1 VIVLGTSGWQY
12 RDWRGR
18 FYPDG
23 LPQKKWLEHYAEHF
37 RTVEINNAFYR
48 LPERTTFEQWRER
61 TPADFC
67 FAVKMSR
74 YLTHIKRLKE
84 PEEPIQRFFSRAD
97 ALGPKLGPVLFQLP
111 PNLKRDTGLLDA
123 ALQLVPKG
131 VKVTVEPRHDSWW
144 VDDTRRV
151 LERHDA
157 ALCWAD
163 RHSRPLTPLWTT
175 ASWGYLRMHEGR
187 AKPWPRY
194 GRTALRSWVR
204 RTAELTCVH
213 VYFNNDPG
221 GAAITD
227 ARAFEA
233 LSSR

>member
-1 VIVLGTSGWQY
+1 VIALGTSGWQY
-12 RDWRGR
+12 KDWRGR
-18 FYPDG
+18 FYPDK
-23 LPQKKWLEHYAEHF
+23 LPQKQWLEHYAGNF
-37 RTVEINNAFYR
+37 CTVEINNAFYR
-48 LPERTTFEQWRER
+48 LPERATFEQWRER

-111 PNLKRDTGLLDA
+111 PTLKRDTGLLDA
-123 ALQLVPKG
+123 VLDLVPRG

-144 VDDTRRV
+144 VDETRTV

-194 GRTALRSWVR
+194 GRTALTSWVR
-204 RTAELTCVH
+204 RISGLSTVY

-227 ARAFEA
+227 ARAFKA
-233 LSSR
+233 LSER

>member
-1 VIVLGTSGWQY
+1 MILLGTSGWQY
-12 RDWRGR
+12 KDWRGR
-18 FYPDG
+18 FYPDK
-23 LPQKKWLEHYAEHF
+23 LPQKRWLEHYAEHF
-37 RTVEINNAFYR
+37 DTVEVNNAFYR
-48 LPERTTFEQWRER
+48 LPERTTFAQWRER
-61 TPADFC
+61 TPENFC

-84 PEEPIQRFFSRAD
+84 PAEPIQRFFGRAD

-111 PNLKRDTGLLDA
+111 PNLRRDTGLLDA
-123 ALQLVPKG
+123 ALDLVPKG
-131 VKVTVEPRHDSWW
+131 VKVAVEPRHESWW
-144 VDDTRRV
+144 VDETRRV
-151 LERHDA
+151 LERHGA

-175 ASWGYLRMHEGR
+175 TSWGYLRMHEGR

-204 RTAELTCVH
+204 RIAELSCVY

-227 ARAFEA
+227 ARAFR
-233 LSSR
+233 SSSER